1 MASKLDRNGY
11 AKSIMATT
19 AGECYLC
26 PYIGE
31 TARHEVFYGTGT
43 RALSKRYGLWVNL
56 CPRCHA
62 EVHADKKG
70 EKADTLVKDAES
82 AFMAQGHSLAEF
94 EKIFITGNIKH
105 WETEDE

>member
-1 MASKLDRNGY
+1 MDRNGY
-11 AKSIMATT
+11 NESIMATT

-26 PYIGE
+26 PYVGD

-62 EVHADKKG
+62 EVHADPKG
-70 EKADTLVKDAES
+70 GKADTLDKDARE
-82 AFMAQGHSLAEF
+82 AFIAAGHSQAEF
-94 EKIFITGNIKH
+94 TRIFITGDIKW
-105 WETEDE
+105 WEIK

>member
-11 AKSIMATT
+11 SKSIMATT

-26 PYIGE
+26 GYVGE

-62 EVHADKKG
+62 EVHAHPESD
-70 EKADTLVKDAES
+70 KADTLDTDARE
-82 AFMAQGHSLAEF
+82 AFIAQGHSLAEF
-94 EKIFITGNIKH
+94 RKIFVTGNVKH
-105 WETEDE
+105 WEL

>member
-1 MASKLDRNGY
+1 MRRVDRNGY
-11 AKSIMATT
+11 APSIMATT

-26 PYIGE
+26 PYVGD

-62 EVHADKKG
+62 EVHADPEG
-70 EKADTLVKDAES
+70 EKAVTLDTDARA
-82 AFMAQGHSLAEF
+82 AFMAEGHSEAEF
-94 EKIFITGNIKH
+94 IRIFVTGNIKW
-105 WETEDE
+105 WEL